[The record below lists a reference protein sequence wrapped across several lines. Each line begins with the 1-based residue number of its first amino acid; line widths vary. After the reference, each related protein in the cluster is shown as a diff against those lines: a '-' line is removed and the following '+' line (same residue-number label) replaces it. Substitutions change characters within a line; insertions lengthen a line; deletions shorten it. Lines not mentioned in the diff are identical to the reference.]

1 MAAAAAAARRRTG
14 QSGSG
19 RPTLSDGRKLSKVS
33 PSNPGVDG
41 RREVENEDEND
52 NADEDGDGEEIE
64 LSDDLGTDFNRVTRC
79 SELLVRNASSGDTEA
94 TTDIQM
100 MYELRELR
108 NNKKVSGRADAD
120 LAELAKQVLSF
131 IAPFELV
138 IHIE

>member
-1 MAAAAAAARRRTG
+1 MVRVAAAHRYSGGPRRST
-14 QSGSG
+14 
-19 RPTLSDGRKLSKVS
+19 PSDGRGLAKVPPDS
-33 PSNPGVDG
+33 PGVPG
-41 RREVENEDEND
+41 RREGEEEEEEEDDNEEQ
-52 NADEDGDGEEIE
+52 DGDREERE
-64 LSDDLGTDFNRVTRC
+64 VSDDHGDINRVTRC